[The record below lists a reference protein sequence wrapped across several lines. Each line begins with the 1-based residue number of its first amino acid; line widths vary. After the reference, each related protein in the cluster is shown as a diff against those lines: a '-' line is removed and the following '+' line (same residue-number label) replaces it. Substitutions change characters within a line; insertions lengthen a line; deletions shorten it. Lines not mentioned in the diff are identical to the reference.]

1 MQGVAQP
8 QCSLPFPLAFLPESK
23 TGSFNGRSSGSFKLL
38 RLPGAIPVTSYKSIV
53 SELTAAGTAP
63 DLNRIPF

>member
-23 TGSFNGRSSGSFKLL
+23 TGYSAAGLLARSSRW
-38 RLPGAIPVTSYKSIV
+38 RLPGSVPVALCQDLG

-63 DLNRIPF
+63 DLHRIPF

>member
-23 TGSFNGRSSGSFKLL
+23 TGLFQRQVFWLVQIRGAF
-38 RLPGAIPVTSYKSIV
+38 PGN
-53 SELTAAGTAP
+53 E
-63 DLNRIPF
+63 